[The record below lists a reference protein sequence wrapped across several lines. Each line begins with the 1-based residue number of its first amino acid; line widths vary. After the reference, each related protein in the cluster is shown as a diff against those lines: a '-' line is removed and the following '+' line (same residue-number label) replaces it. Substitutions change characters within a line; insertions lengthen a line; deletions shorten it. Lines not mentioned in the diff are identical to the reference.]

1 MPRLSSSTQ
10 RRHRLA
16 DKILCL
22 GTIAMRPCALYT
34 RLGVLC
40 VTSTAH
46 ESCEQC
52 LRSTRRCD
60 LASPLAEVKRIFKKT
75 EKLQAEALKAE
86 AKAHRLRKQRRT
98 LLKKIR
104 ELGARK
110 ERNIEKLKVDEATAE
125 ALELPIKEQPQAALS
140 LTRLFQISFSSFNKT
155 SPVPTNSF

>member
-22 GTIAMRPCALYT
+22 GTITMRPCASCT

-52 LRSTRRCD
+52 LRSTRRYD

-75 EKLQAEALKAE
+75 EKLQAEALEAE
-86 AKAHRLRKQRRT
+86 AKAYRLRKQRRT

-110 ERNIEKLKVDEATAE
+110 ERNIKDLKMNKAASAAFEPLIEK
-125 ALELPIKEQPQAALS
+125 QP
-140 LTRLFQISFSSFNKT
+140 
-155 SPVPTNSF
+155 

>member
-16 DKILCL
+16 DKILYL

-46 ESCEQC
+46 ESCKQC
-52 LRSTRRCD
+52 LRSTRSCD
-60 LASPLAEVKRIFKKT
+60 LASPLAEVERIFKKT
-75 EKLQAEALKAE
+75 EKLQAEALEAE

-98 LLKKIR
+98 LLKKMR

-110 ERNIEKLKVDEATAE
+110 ERNIKNLEIDEAAGETLKPPAE
-125 ALELPIKEQPQAALS
+125 GQL
-140 LTRLFQISFSSFNKT
+140 
-155 SPVPTNSF
+155 